1 VLAGLGAMLAG
12 RGGLQAPI
20 RVGPALTLL
29 GVLVVSNLWLTWRVR
44 AGRTTA
50 LMNAAGLLVCVDVL
64 VLSWLLLESGGA
76 LNPASVFYLVQIVL
90 AALVLGRRWTWI
102 VASLSVAGYAGL
114 FLTPTSEL
122 RSAQSMHPEIAVH
135 MNGMWLA
142 FALTALLIAILVTRL
157 AIAVERRDRALEA
170 MRDKTAR
177 AARLAGLATLA
188 AGAAHELSTPLATIA
203 VAANELERTLAARG
217 AEPGLQEDA
226 RLIRAEIDRCRRVLD
241 DMAGRTGEPSGD
253 APRRLPLGELLDIL
267 VAQLRPDERARVAID
282 ATASVSVLWPPDA
295 IVRALTNLIRNGL
308 QASAAPQPVRLRA
321 ELTTGDH
328 VRLTV
333 VDQGIGMSAE
343 DLARAGEP
351 FFTTKPA
358 GAGTGLGLFVT
369 RSSIEQLGGSVSLMS
384 SPGRGTTA
392 TVTLPRDVV
401 SPEARS

>member
-1 VLAGLGAMLAG
+1 MRSLVPVSNVASAVQPALTDPVGMSWLVTVRWTTVLALIGAMLAG
-12 RGGLQAPI
+12 RGGLQATI
-20 RVGPALTLL
+20 RVWPALTL
-29 GVLVVSNLWLTWRVR
+29 VSVVVISNLWMTWRVR
-44 AGRTTA
+44 AGRTAA

-102 VASLSVAGYAGL
+102 IAGLSVAGYAGL

-217 AEPGLQEDA
+217 AEVTLQDDA

-241 DMAGRTGEPSGD
+241 DMAGRAGEPAGD
-253 APRRLPLGELLDIL
+253 APRRVSLSEVLETLL
-267 VAQLRPDERARVAID
+267 AHLRPDERARVAID
-282 ATASVSVLWPPDA
+282 ATPSVSVLWPPDA
-295 IVRALTNLIRNGL
+295 VIRALTNLVRN
-308 QASAAPQPVRLRA
+308 
-321 ELTTGDH
+321 
-328 VRLTV
+328 
-333 VDQGIGMSAE
+333 
-343 DLARAGEP
+343 
-351 FFTTKPA
+351 
-358 GAGTGLGLFVT
+358 
-369 RSSIEQLGGSVSLMS
+369 
-384 SPGRGTTA
+384 
-392 TVTLPRDVV
+392 
-401 SPEARS
+401 

>member
-1 VLAGLGAMLAG
+1 MLAGLGAMLAG